1 MKNTKNE
8 KICFDEFNIQYKEQT
23 EEERFDELYKDYL
36 YYLRK
41 KNVPLLPQQLEKFC
55 KVLGLKKENPTKKEI
70 VLFLLDKTIY

>member
-41 KNVPLLPQQLEKFC
+41 KNVPLLPQELEKFC